1 MKSTEP
7 GLLRKIIEIQYE
19 QAKRRRALRI
29 LSQQDWSFDFLVEVI
44 RKAAD
49 LRKDNIEVEIT
60 SKAGHKMRIIKSFKD
75 VNSLSADDSI
85 FNHLDDEAAVNA
97 FIRDNTRRG

>member
-1 MKSTEP
+1 MKNKEP
-7 GLLRKIIEIQYE
+7 GLLRKIIDIQYE

-29 LSQQDWSFDFLVEVI
+29 LSQQEWSFDFLVEII

-60 SKAGHKMRIIKSFKD
+60 TKGGHKMRVIKSYKD
-75 VNSLSADDSI
+75 VNHLSADDSI
-85 FNHLDDEAAVNA
+85 FNHLDDEAAVAA
-97 FIRDNTRRG
+97 FIRDHAPRG